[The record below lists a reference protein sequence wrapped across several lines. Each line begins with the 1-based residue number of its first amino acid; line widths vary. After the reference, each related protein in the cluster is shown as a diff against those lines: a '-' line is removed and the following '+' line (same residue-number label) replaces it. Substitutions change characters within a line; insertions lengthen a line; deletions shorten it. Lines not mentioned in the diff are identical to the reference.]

1 MINEVCFFNAVLSKS
16 RWSKMTTTVVI
27 VKVHV
32 TVEWWFLCGGLIKC
46 FFTLFVDYLHDVI
59 FVLVYC

>member
-1 MINEVCFFNAVLSKS
+1 MINEVGFWNAVLSKS

-46 FFTLFVDYLHDVI
+46 FFTLFVDKST
-59 FVLVYC
+59 